1 MTAQLI
7 IGNSSLNQEKE
18 EPLEVPQTKKLQGPY
33 LGVFLIPSPNYLN
46 NSVISFS

>member
-18 EPLEVPQTKKLQGPY
+18 EPLKSPKQKKLQGAY
-33 LGVFLIPSPNYLN
+33 LGVFLIPSETT
-46 NSVISFS
+46 